1 MRKLKYVKLFE
12 NFIFENLKLNQK
24 CKFYHKSPLKNLQSL
39 LSGINPNTDGSFH
52 SKSQGGGFYCFSDFD
67 LCKNWSSKIQQI
79 DKDGKLVFKP
89 SDSIKDGY
97 VIIEFETELNI
108 NNFEIDYELGF
119 RGETNKT
126 MNTGQYFSKIIDI
139 IKSKNYILYS
149 VEWDDDANVDNM
161 IKIDDNFKF
170 NWNQLIIISEKEL
183 SKDKVNL
190 TGEISQPYPSNKN
203 LSWFFISPAGGGDKK
218 VEYLSMESL
227 DLIGL
232 KDEIKKQ
239 VLDKCVAFKYVG
251 SKIKPT
257 KYIIEKNGELGNWI
271 ENN

>member
-12 NFIFENLKLNQK
+12 NLIFENLKLNQK

-39 LSGINPNTDGSFH
+39 LSGIDPKTDGSIH

-67 LCKNWSSKIQQI
+67 VCKNWSSKIQQI
-79 DKDGKLVFKP
+79 DKNGKLVFNP
-89 SDSIKDGY
+89 SDSIKDGF

-119 RGETNKT
+119 RHETNKM
-126 MNTGQYFSKIIDI
+126 MNTGQYFSKIMDI
-139 IKSKNYILYS
+139 VKSKNYILYL
-149 VEWDDDANVDNM
+149 VEWDDDINIDNM

-170 NWNQLIIISEKEL
+170 NWNQLIIISEKKL
-183 SKDKVNL
+183 SKDEINL
-190 TGEISQPYPSNKN
+190 TGDVNQPYPSNKN
-203 LSWFFISPAGGGDKK
+203 LSWIFISPAGGGDKN

-239 VLDKCVAFKYVG
+239 VLDKCVAFKYIG
-251 SKIKPT
+251 PKIKPT
-257 KYIIEKNGELGNWI
+257 RYMIEKIGELGDWI